1 MGLVG
6 GVSWGG
12 MMRCSL
18 LFAARRGAA
27 SSYAGLLFGPLPSG
41 WGVMVGP
48 PRPSRC
54 CRCCSSRSGRWRAEI
69 VAPLVRR
76 ARTLVAVRRRARAC
90 LRARLRSGRDVGGT
104 MFGSPRG
111 RHDAAANSGCRGRGA
126 DAVAP
131 LLQRSRA
138 LVVVRRSARLS
149 CARAGARGPSCRS
162 CVGRARTLSCDWC
175 TRGPRA
181 RLRLDARGGGGW
193 CSAPRGRST
202 AIVFCV
208 ARRRLHGNLSS
219 LLDPFRGLSSDYRL
233 TTVTRNRAKE
243 KRKRLHAN

>member
-27 SSYAGLLFGPLPSG
+27 LLYAGRLFGPLPSR

-54 CRCCSSRSGRWRAEI
+54 CRCCSLRSVRWCAEI

-76 ARTLVAVRRRARAC
+76 ARTLVAVRRRARAR
-90 LRARLRSGRDVGGT
+90 LRARLRFGRDVGGT

-111 RHDAAANSGCRGRGA
+111 RHDAAVHFGCRGRGA
-126 DAVAP
+126 DVVAL

-138 LVVVRRSARLS
+138 LVVVKVRIQPRMVPIGTDQHHRISSGKLFDR
-149 CARAGARGPSCRS
+149 PPF
-162 CVGRARTLSCDWC
+162 VGKK
-175 TRGPRA
+175 G
-181 RLRLDARGGGGW
+181 
-193 CSAPRGRST
+193 
-202 AIVFCV
+202 V
-208 ARRRLHGNLSS
+208 
-219 LLDPFRGLSSDYRL
+219 
-233 TTVTRNRAKE
+233 RNR
-243 KRKRLHAN
+243 